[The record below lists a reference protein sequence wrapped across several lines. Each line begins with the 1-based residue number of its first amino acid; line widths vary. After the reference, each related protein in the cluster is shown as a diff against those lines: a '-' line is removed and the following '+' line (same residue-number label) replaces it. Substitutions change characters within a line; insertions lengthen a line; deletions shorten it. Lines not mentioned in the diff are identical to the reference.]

1 MRKLGKVARA
11 TQAMLDA
18 LSAFVEA
25 SKDVDSHFA
34 AGLLTEQA
42 RTLTQTDTT
51 GRPST
56 YDTSIAIK
64 VVGHMR
70 SGMSERK
77 AAALVGIHSNT
88 FNNWKKHH
96 PELAKMCSALT
107 RDPRGGARIKGA
119 WTTGPTKPR
128 TPTGEDGDQT
138 EGD

>member
-1 MRKLGKVARA
+1 
-11 TQAMLDA
+11 MLDA

-25 SKDVDSHFA
+25 AKDVDPHFA
-34 AGLLTEQA
+34 SGLLLEQA
-42 RTLTQTDTT
+42 RTLTQTGVT

-70 SGMSERK
+70 NGLSERK

-96 PELAKMCSALT
+96 PDLAKMCNALT
-107 RDPRGGARIKGA
+107 KDPRGGPRIANK
-119 WTTGPTKPR
+119 PLRPR
-128 TPTGEDGDQT
+128 TSGQDMR
-138 EGD
+138 EGANDDRLQKKG